1 MYCKRN
7 TLIVLAALISGASF
21 AQTILPDLGT
31 GGVAYALNDQ
41 GDAVGV
47 VYEPET
53 HLPKPARWNDG
64 VLSVL
69 DVGTFGEALPLN
81 ISRDGRF
88 AVGKGGD
95 VFIIPAGTP
104 VLWDETGALRVL
116 PDIGF
121 GGIATAVTDQG
132 VAVGFVYAADQS
144 SRAARWSADGT
155 LELLPGVNP
164 NETFSAAL
172 DINSAGYIVG
182 FSSSEPFYQ
191 ASVKWG
197 SAGLTTLDDAEWNT
211 GRAVAVSESST
222 SLYVSNSR
230 TSFTQTWFTQRPNG
244 DRTVIQPLDPTLHF
258 TANDVNS
265 ADNVVGFGSVPDEFD
280 PIRIRAAIW
289 LGGNPQLLPVPSD
302 LFYSY
307 ANSVNESGGVA
318 GALQDTLQGTVVPTI
333 WDPIEGA
340 GVQIALNTAK
350 GRPGQTVR
358 LRAAFRHA
366 GKPQAGVMIRFM
378 NAAQTVIGTA
388 RTNSLGFAEVSHT
401 IPANAPVGRSVYMA
415 TLNGTQKWHGTVEV
429 LPGLSTGTP
438 SAAGSPGIR
447 VPIRR

>member
-1 MYCKRN
+1 
-7 TLIVLAALISGASF
+7 
-21 AQTILPDLGT
+21 
-31 GGVAYALNDQ
+31 
-41 GDAVGV
+41 
-47 VYEPET
+47 
-53 HLPKPARWNDG
+53 
-64 VLSVL
+64 
-69 DVGTFGEALPLN
+69 
-81 ISRDGRF
+81 
-88 AVGKGGD
+88 
-95 VFIIPAGTP
+95 
-104 VLWDETGALRVL
+104 
-116 PDIGF
+116 
-121 GGIATAVTDQG
+121 
-132 VAVGFVYAADQS
+132 
-144 SRAARWSADGT
+144 
-155 LELLPGVNP
+155 
-164 NETFSAAL
+164 
-172 DINSAGYIVG
+172 
-182 FSSSEPFYQ
+182 
-191 ASVKWG
+191 
-197 SAGLTTLDDAEWNT
+197 
-211 GRAVAVSESST
+211 
-222 SLYVSNSR
+222 
-230 TSFTQTWFTQRPNG
+230 
-244 DRTVIQPLDPTLHF
+244 
-258 TANDVNS
+258 VNS